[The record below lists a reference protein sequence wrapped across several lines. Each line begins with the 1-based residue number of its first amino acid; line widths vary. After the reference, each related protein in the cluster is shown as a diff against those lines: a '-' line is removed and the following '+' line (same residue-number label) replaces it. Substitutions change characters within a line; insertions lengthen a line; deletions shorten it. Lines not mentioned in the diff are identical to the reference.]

1 MGASSGAR
9 DYETRRT
16 QKHLSEIM
24 FASATAALP
33 QIFTPPFRSVLIKSL
48 GLTLVLLA
56 LMWVGLDKVIVGYI
70 AVPYPWLASILSFL
84 TGVGLMI
91 GLAFFIAPIS
101 SLVAGFYLDD
111 LAEVVEKDIGITGR
125 ALPAGQAMW
134 LATKFA
140 AISLFVNAFALA
152 VFLLPGVN
160 LAVFFLANA
169 YLLGREYFEL
179 ASLRFRSLEETH
191 ELRRRNRF
199 YIFLCGLLIACFVA
213 VPIVNLLTPLFGTA
227 FMVRIHARLAREDRV
242 LIQAGR

>member
-1 MGASSGAR
+1 
-9 DYETRRT
+9 
-16 QKHLSEIM
+16 M

-33 QIFTPPFRSVLIKSL
+33 QIFTPPFRSVLLKSL

-56 LMWVGLDKVIVGYI
+56 LMWAGLDKIIVGYI

-84 TGVGLMI
+84 TGLGLMV

-111 LAEVVEKDIGITGR
+111 LADVVEKDIGLEGR

-140 AISLFVNAFALA
+140 VVSLFVNGFALA

-179 ASLRFRSLEETH
+179 AALRFHSVRETH
-191 ELRRRNRF
+191 DLRRRNRL

-227 FMVRIHARLAREDRV
+227 FMVRIHARLAREDSR
-242 LIQAGR
+242 LLQAGR

>member
-1 MGASSGAR
+1 
-9 DYETRRT
+9 
-16 QKHLSEIM
+16 M
-24 FASATAALP
+24 FACALAAFP
-33 QIFTPPFRSVLIKSL
+33 QILTPPFRAVLLKSL
-48 GLTLVLLA
+48 GLTFILLA
-56 LMWVGLDKVIVGYI
+56 LMWAGLDKVIVGYI

-84 TGVGLMI
+84 TGLGLMI

-111 LAEVVEKDIGITGR
+111 LADVVEKDIGIQGQ

-134 LATKFA
+134 LASKFA
-140 AISLFVNAFALA
+140 LVSLLVNAFALA

-160 LAVFFLANA
+160 VIVFFLANA

-179 ASLRFRSLEETH
+179 ASLRFRSLAETH

-199 YIFLCGLLIACFVA
+199 YIFICGLLIAGFVA
-213 VPIVNLLTPLFGTA
+213 IPILNLLTPLFGTA
-227 FMVRIHARLAREDRV
+227 FMVRIHARLAREDRL

>member
-1 MGASSGAR
+1 
-9 DYETRRT
+9 
-16 QKHLSEIM
+16 M
-24 FASATAALP
+24 FASASAALP

-48 GLTLVLLA
+48 GLTFALLVL
-56 LMWVGLDKVIVGYI
+56 MWIGLDKVIISYI

-84 TGVGLMI
+84 TGLGLMI

-111 LAEVVEKDIGITGR
+111 LADVVEKDIGIQGT

-134 LATKFA
+134 LAAKFA
-140 AISLFVNAFALA
+140 TVSVLVNAFALA

-160 LAVFFLANA
+160 IAVFFLANA

-179 ASLRFRSLEETH
+179 ASLRFRSLAQTH
-191 ELRRRNRF
+191 ELRRRHRF
-199 YIFLCGLLIACFVA
+199 YIFLCGLLIAGFVA

-227 FMVRIHARLAREDRV
+227 FMVRVHARLARED
-242 LIQAGR
+242 LALLQAGR